1 MSPSDFPPET
11 RGAIVLME
19 REKERWRYRMQ
30 VFRAEAAGAIGV
42 ILFNPIRFPGNYGGV
57 WPPDIDAT
65 GIPVL
70 GATWNQGARLEEMLA
85 QGTVALRLQTKHHE
99 NLESVNVIGI
109 KPAKNGDL
117 AADAVLVTAHF
128 DSVIGAPGAN
138 DNASGVGLALELARV
153 LQNYNT
159 DKELRIILFGCEEPG
174 LVGSRY
180 YVDQLHPAE
189 LDRIVGVFNADMVA
203 TSDSESDQL
212 FAMTVDGSSNLV
224 SDAAEAAGSRLGNSS
239 ILPAELGRS
248 DHVPFHNVGIPAAL
262 FSRGRGVR
270 FAAEDFYHTFQDTVA
285 ENISAERMQS
295 ALDIVGAAVF
305 DLIRKEVPALER
317 SRVRADE

>member
-1 MSPSDFPPET
+1 V
-11 RGAIVLME
+11 IN
-19 REKERWRYRMQ
+19 
-30 VFRAEAAGAIGV
+30 AEAAGAIGV
-42 ILFNPIRFPGNYGGV
+42 ILFNSILSPGNYGGV
-57 WPPDIDAT
+57 WQPSIEASD
-65 GIPVL
+65 IPVL
-70 GATWNQGARLEEMLA
+70 GATWNQGEQLEDMLK
-85 QGTVALRLQTKHHE
+85 QGAVTVRLQTEHHE
-99 NLESVNVIGI
+99 NLVSVNVVGI

-117 AADAVLVTAHF
+117 AADAVLVTAHL
-128 DSVIGAPGAN
+128 DSVIGAPGAS
-138 DNASGVGLALELARV
+138 DDASGVGLALELAGV
-153 LQNYNT
+153 LRDYNT
-159 DKELRIILFGCEEPG
+159 DKELRFVLFGSEEKG

-180 YVDQLHPAE
+180 YVDQLQPAE

-248 DHVPFHNVGIPAAL
+248 DHVPFHNVGIPAAM

-305 DLIRKEVPALER
+305 DLIRKKVPALER
-317 SRVRADE
+317 SRVRAD